1 MKSKFRGFTLLEL
14 IVVVV
19 ILGVL
24 AITVAPRFMGVQR
37 DAHEALAQGA
47 FSAFRNSIDMY
58 HSQWLVDGEPDFD
71 QVVNYGEGDVYP
83 SETGFPI
90 SVREQP
96 PTQAPQVE
104 GDQCVALW
112 NSLIDSDL
120 IARSQYDTGY
130 ILPSTEAIVSWY
142 TGTPECYYYY
152 TPSFTQSERL
162 PILYY
167 SPITGEVR
175 VTRQLANSAP

>member
-1 MKSKFRGFTLLEL
+1 MKSKSQGFTLLEL
-14 IVVVV
+14 MVVVV

-24 AITVAPRFMGVQR
+24 AVTLAPRFMGVQR

-71 QVVNYGEGDVYP
+71 QVVNYGKGDVYP

-90 SVREQP
+90 SLLEQA
-96 PTQAPQVE
+96 PTIAPQVSGE
-104 GDQCVALW
+104 QCVALW

-120 IARSQYDTGY
+120 VARSQYDTGY
-130 ILPSTEAIVSWY
+130 ILPSAEAIVSWY
-142 TGTPECYYYY
+142 TATPECYYYY

-167 SPITGEVR
+167 SPLTGEVR
-175 VTRQLANSAP
+175 VTREKANSAP

>member
-1 MKSKFRGFTLLEL
+1 MKSKSQGFTLLEL
-14 IVVVV
+14 MVVVV

-24 AITVAPRFMGVQR
+24 AVTLAPRFMGVQR

-71 QVVNYGEGDVYP
+71 QVVDYGKGDVYP

-90 SVREQP
+90 SVLEQA
-96 PTQAPQVE
+96 PTIAPQVSGE
-104 GDQCVALW
+104 QCVALW

-120 IARSQYDTGY
+120 VARSQYDTGY
-130 ILPSTEAIVSWY
+130 ILPSAEAIVSWY
-142 TGTPECYYYY
+142 TATPECYYYY

-167 SPITGEVR
+167 SPLTGEVR
-175 VTRQLANSAP
+175 VTREKANSAP